1 LRIAIL
7 EFLGVAVLFA
17 GVVTLFCV
25 YRAPT
30 HAGRNPHVERGLPV
44 PEEVPVIERRTCVKN
59 QLARR
64 VIAERTPLLEAVEWF
79 RQVNGEVGMDGLIRS
94 IPGRSAREKL
104 CRQVIMFV
112 AGNEAEMERDGYSP
126 SAPRV
131 SVELSAELDRLLAA
145 GALPPEPGVQ

>member
-7 EFLGVAVLFA
+7 EFLGVVVLFA

-30 HAGRNPHVERGLPV
+30 HAGRNPHAERGLRV
-44 PEEVPVIERRTCVKN
+44 PEEVEVIERRTRVKN
-59 QLARR
+59 QLTRR
-64 VIAERTPLLEAVEWF
+64 VIADRTPLLEAAEWF
-79 RQVNGEVGMDGLIRS
+79 RLANGEDGMDDTIRC
-94 IPGRSAREKL
+94 IKGRSAREKL
-104 CRQVIMFV
+104 CRQVILFV
-112 AGNEAEMERDGYSP
+112 AGNEAEMEREGHSP